1 MKDQLRDM
9 TGAGG
14 RLLGG
19 DCEKRTEMLGGDE
32 KVICE
37 GASVGFQFR
46 LRRDLHVELLDLSDV

>member
-9 TGAGG
+9 M
-14 RLLGG
+14 GG
-19 DCEKRTEMLGGDE
+19 DCEQRTEMLGGDE

-37 GASVGFQFR
+37 GASVGLQFR